1 MRVLYGVVG
10 EGMGHATRSLVLL
23 EHLLGAGHEV
33 RVVVSGRAHAL
44 LRERLRA
51 FPRATVEEIAG
62 LTLQFEEGGGLDLLE
77 SLRENL
83 ERAPKR
89 LLHNVGVY
97 RRVAEAGF
105 APDVVISDFESWAY
119 VYARVHRKPVIS
131 IDNMQV
137 LNRCRHDP
145 AVLGPERRD
154 FLIARLAVKAKLPG
168 AYHYLVT
175 SFFFPPVR
183 KARTTLVPPILR
195 PPILAAVRE
204 PRDHVLVY
212 PSAAMRPDLLDVLR
226 RLPGRFVVYGFSGAG
241 SGGTVTVRPFAEEGF
256 VDDFRT
262 ARAVIA
268 GGGFSF
274 MSEAV
279 HLRVPMLV
287 QPIEGQFEQE
297 LNARWLAHLGYGTW
311 TRTLDADT
319 VATFLERTDGYATA
333 LRGYCPQDNT
343 TTFACLDELLARV
356 ARGEPRPDRLVTP
369 AMGSWPGDDAA
380 G

>member
-51 FPRATVEEIAG
+51 FPRAKVEEIAG
-62 LTLQFEEGGGLDLLE
+62 LTLQFEADGGLDLLE

-97 RRVAEAGF
+97 RRVAEDGF
-105 APDVVISDFESWAY
+105 APDVVVSDFESWAY

-154 FLIARLAVKAKLPG
+154 FLLARLAVKAKLPG

-195 PPILAAVRE
+195 PAILAAVRQ
-204 PRDHVLVY
+204 PGDHVLVY

-226 RLPGRFVVYGFSGAG
+226 RLPGRFVVYGFGGQG
-241 SGGTVTVRPFAEEGF
+241 SGGSVTVRPFAEQGF

-279 HLRVPMLV
+279 HLHVPMLV

-297 LNARWLAHLGYGTW
+297 LNARWLAHLGYGEW
-311 TRTLDADT
+311 TRTLDVDAVAGFLARADGHARALAAYRSQSNA
-319 VATFLERTDGYATA
+319 VTFT
-333 LRGYCPQDNT
+333 CV
-343 TTFACLDELLARV
+343 DELLARV
-356 ARGEPRPDRLVTP
+356 ARGEPRPDRLDTP
-369 AMGSWPGDDAA
+369 AMGAWPGDEPA
-380 G
+380 